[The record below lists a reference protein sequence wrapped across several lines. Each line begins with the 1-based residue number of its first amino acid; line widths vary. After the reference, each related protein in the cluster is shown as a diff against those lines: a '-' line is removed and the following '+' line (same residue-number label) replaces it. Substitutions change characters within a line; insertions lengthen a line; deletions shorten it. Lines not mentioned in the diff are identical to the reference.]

1 MTVINAFHKDFCKTY
16 MPELLNEIR
25 IQNKHKM
32 SSHHMA
38 EYTEELRKTNPALGT
53 IHHLVKPLH
62 VMRAPEMMK
71 KKKKSTPIIDERNMT
86 MAEVMDDLA
95 VIKQKKLTTKQ
106 RIDLA
111 PKEFKIF
118 SRAGTANVT
127 PKGKKK

>member
-1 MTVINAFHKDFCKTY
+1 MTVINAFHKDYVKTY
-16 MPELLNEIR
+16 MQDFTASIKM
-25 IQNKHKM
+25 QNKHKM

-38 EYTEELRKTNPALGT
+38 EYTEELRKTNPSLGT

-62 VMRAPEMMK
+62 VMRAPEMIRPK
-71 KKKKSTPIIDERNMT
+71 KNKPLVNERNMT

-95 VIKQKKLTTKQ
+95 ETKQKKLTTKEK
-106 RIDLA
+106 IDLA
-111 PKEFKIF
+111 PREFKIY

>member
-16 MPELLNEIR
+16 MPEFLDSIR

-71 KKKKSTPIIDERNMT
+71 KKKPTPRLDERNMT
-86 MAEVMDDLA
+86 MAEIMDDLA
-95 VIKQKKLTTKQ
+95 VMKQKKLSTKQ
-106 RIDLA
+106 RVDLA

-118 SRAGTANVT
+118 SRAGTANMK

>member
-1 MTVINAFHKDFCKTY
+1 MTNQINAFHPDYVKTY
-16 MPELLNEIR
+16 HPDFMDSIR
-25 IQNKHKM
+25 VQNKHKM

-38 EYTEELRKTNPALGT
+38 EYTEELRKTNPSLGT

-71 KKKKSTPIIDERNMT
+71 PKKK
-86 MAEVMDDLA
+86 
-95 VIKQKKLTTKQ
+95 TTKE
-106 RIDLA
+106 RVDLA

>member
-16 MPELLNEIR
+16 MPEFLDSIR

-71 KKKKSTPIIDERNMT
+71 KKKPTPRLDERNMT
-86 MAEVMDDLA
+86 MAEIMDDLA
-95 VIKQKKLTTKQ
+95 VTKQKKLSTKQ
-106 RIDLA
+106 RVDLA

-118 SRAGTANVT
+118 SRAGTANVK